1 MEPDGENAAGGPAG
15 SSEGSSSEHESLAR
29 PKKRGRKPGPLKH
42 KSEKPV
48 KPKQTAAGK
57 ASPKR
62 KAVGGAAKG
71 GKGKRFCRGC
81 AKFWPSDDFP
91 ANHNLHLECKRA
103 KDSLHNMAK
112 RQGEAE
118 WFREVEFDDA
128 RFQKLIAEFKA
139 RQSQSS
145 AGKAKFAI
153 AVFKESTKSSQSIIN
168 DDVGEMMCEESYL
181 IFAATV
187 KGGKKNPKQAK
198 LEWDRMAADLGSR
211 IHDKHGP
218 ADAPLRIRITTKEL
232 VILRNAFERAK
243 TLEASTAA
251 VKNADESKLTKMANE
266 VLQSSM
272 VANDDNLNDML
283 GVARDM
289 KKSGAGLSEDGATFS
304 TPFQNGFIADVK
316 AGMDKSSSQPAS
328 QDSKRATNESTSQ
341 PTERAANHPP
351 CLPAQHLLL
360 QRLWCRRTNLQ
371 ARTATPPLKMAKP
384 APLARRRRTRSP
396 KTRTRIRIWT
406 TNPKSKR

>member
-1 MEPDGENAAGGPAG
+1 MLRRGRAGRAGQPDGENAQGGAAG
-15 SSEGSSSEHESLAR
+15 SSEGSSSEHESVAR

-42 KSEKPV
+42 KSDKPL
-48 KPKQTAAGK
+48 KPKQTAADK

-62 KAVGGAAKG
+62 KAFGGGAKG

-139 RQSQSS
+139 RQSQSC

-211 IHDKHGP
+211 IHDKQGP

-251 VKNADESKLTKMANE
+251 VKNADASKLNKMANE

-283 GVARDM
+283 GIARDM
-289 KKSGAGLSEDGATFS
+289 KKSGAGLSEDGAAFS

-316 AGMDKSSSQPAS
+316 AGVDKSSSQPTS
-328 QDSKRATNESTSQ
+328 QDSTRATNE
-341 PTERAANHPP
+341 
-351 CLPAQHLLL
+351 
-360 QRLWCRRTNLQ
+360 
-371 ARTATPPLKMAKP
+371 
-384 APLARRRRTRSP
+384 
-396 KTRTRIRIWT
+396 
-406 TNPKSKR
+406 